1 MITADR
7 RSGFLL
13 RTLQQLRAEVH
24 ADIDTVSALR
34 ALQSRRVAIDT
45 LLDDLDGQ
53 LERSERAAVI
63 TLVGATG
70 AGKST
75 LLNVLAGKNIATE
88 GVDRPTTK
96 VATIYAP
103 EDADLHE
110 LAAVGGRNGETAH
123 VVRYPAQDSGV
134 GAHVFIDA
142 PDMNSI
148 AGDHAQ
154 RVAALAQHSD
164 VLLVVLHRQ
173 SVVEAA
179 PVAFLDE
186 FAARRGL
193 AFLLNRTDELSDDS
207 REALR
212 EQVEGLARERWGVA
226 DAPVVPVSA
235 ERAKRDPSGEDRRR
249 LMATVHALV
258 DGQEMHRVR
267 RHNVIGTA
275 AMLASIG
282 TAVSAE
288 VDEELGAL
296 AEDLAS
302 AIEAFVDSIV
312 SESDE
317 RWQLSEASL
326 RQCLWAELAR
336 RWDGPSGWLMR
347 LGAVDAAGLGA
358 ASLLLRRHPVV
369 AAGLAVGSVATAE
382 LRRAR
387 EAMSWSAGNPLL
399 PPAEELAQRLHAQFA
414 GYRVRLGRLS
424 AEDAALRAP
433 SFDSVQAHV
442 ESAVDGAW
450 RRLID
455 VDLPRAAESSRL
467 RYLRLPL
474 DAPIYGLVAWLV
486 YQAGLG
492 LVSGAYVGVD
502 LLVNVG
508 LLGAAYL
515 GAVRWFVSVVVRR
528 RSRQLLA
535 MAAGRSRGAL
545 DAWRNAAG
553 DDVREQVG
561 DMREALSR
569 LARLDAAWRS
579 RLEATFG
586 RDG

>member
-1 MITADR
+1 MTMDR
-7 RSGFLL
+7 RAGLL
-13 RTLQQLRAEVH
+13 RRTLQQLRSELH
-24 ADIDTVSALR
+24 ADIQTLASLR
-34 ALQSRRVAIDT
+34 ALQTRRAAIDT
-45 LLDDLDGQ
+45 LLDDIDGQ
-53 LERSERAAVI
+53 LERSEQAAVI

-75 LLNVLAGKNIATE
+75 LLNVLAGQDIAAE
-88 GVDRPTTK
+88 GIDRPTTK

-110 LAAVGGRNGETAH
+110 LAELGGRTGEVAR
-123 VVRYPAQDSGV
+123 VVRYRPQDAGI

-148 AGDHAQ
+148 AGDHAE

-179 PVAFLDE
+179 PVEFLDE

-193 AFLLNRTDELSDDS
+193 GFLLNRADELSEGS

-212 EQVEGLARERWGVA
+212 EQVEHLTRERWGVG
-226 DAPVVPVSA
+226 DAPVVLMSA
-235 ERAKRDPSGEDRRR
+235 QRAKHDPSGDDRRQ
-249 LMATVHALV
+249 LTETVHALV
-258 DGQEMHRVR
+258 DGQAMQRVR
-267 RHNVIGTA
+267 RHNVVGTA
-275 AMLASIG
+275 AMLASIFA
-282 TAVSAE
+282 TIASE

-296 AEDLAS
+296 AGELAS
-302 AIEAFVDSIV
+302 GIESFVDSIV

-317 RWQLSEASL
+317 RWQLSEVSL

-336 RWDGPSGWLMR
+336 RWDGPSGWVMR

-382 LRRAR
+382 LRRVR
-387 EAMSWSAGNPLL
+387 EAASWSAGNPLL
-399 PPAEELAQRLHAQFA
+399 PPAEELAQRLRAQLA
-414 GYRVRLGRLS
+414 GYRVRLGRLN
-424 AEDAALRAP
+424 AEEGRLQAP
-433 SFDSVQAHV
+433 SFESVHEHV
-442 ESAVDGAW
+442 ETAVDGAW
-450 RRLID
+450 RRLVD

-486 YQAGLG
+486 YQAGVG
-492 LVSGAYVGVD
+492 LVSGTYVGVD

-508 LLGAAYL
+508 LLAAAYL
-515 GAVRWFVSVVVRR
+515 GTVRWLVSVVVRR
-528 RSRQLLA
+528 RSRNLLTT
-535 MAAGRSRGAL
+535 AAGRSRGAL
-545 DAWRNAAG
+545 DAWRSAAG
-553 DDVREQVG
+553 ADIRDQVVR
-561 DMREALSR
+561 MREALSR

-579 RLEATFG
+579 RLEAPFG
-586 RDG
+586 HDG